1 MFVRI
6 LNSLEESI
14 IALLLASMTLLVF
27 VEVVMRFGFGVGVM
41 WAQELT
47 LHLSAWMVLFGVS
60 YGIKV
65 GSHIGVDALV
75 RVLPSMARR
84 VIGGIAIAACL
95 FYTGLFIKGSW
106 VYLAK
111 MYKIGI
117 ELDDMPIPKW
127 IAHSILLIGM
137 VLMAIRLLIP
147 AGMRASHSLTK
158 PKKVCTWP
166 RKPKL
171 RQISL
176 EVTRHD
182 HRCTIFNSASLPVD
196 RHADRFCPRTFQYH
210 HDTDIL

>member
-1 MFVRI
+1 MFTRI
-6 LNSLEESI
+6 LNAAEEGI

-27 VEVVMRFGFGVGVM
+27 VEVVLRFGFGIGMM

-75 RVLPSMARR
+75 KTLSPKIRR
-84 VIGGIAIAACL
+84 IVGGISIAACL
-95 FYTGLFIKGSW
+95 FYTGLFMKGSW

-111 MYKIGI
+111 MHKIGI

-137 VLMAIRLLIP
+137 VLIAIRLLILLW
-147 AGMRASHSLTK
+147 GVFTGKYEGFTLTDEAK
-158 PKKVCTWP
+158 ESMHLAEETKAAAQGGK
-166 RKPKL
+166 
-171 RQISL
+171 S
-176 EVTRHD
+176 E
-182 HRCTIFNSASLPVD
+182 
-196 RHADRFCPRTFQYH
+196 
-210 HDTDIL
+210 